1 MTERHVRAISVRGND
16 IFVGTGDDAVL
27 YQVDSS
33 SGAATAL
40 FQVAQPQSTTTS
52 PQSSESNSG
61 EFSMPFMMGGGG
73 GGGVMYLL
81 MASEM
86 PNMGNRQLTGRTPGA
101 EILAVSATPDGVY
114 FGTSINGT
122 VYRWS
127 AERGVTP
134 IYTAAQEQSI
144 YSLKRGGDGN
154 LYAATGDKGMVYQIK
169 PGANVRE
176 TRAARLIEATQ
187 LQALAIGTSPSG
199 DLVVGTGNNAAAYR
213 IPLSQNGGGLF
224 QSNVFDAKNIVRW
237 GALRVAGNGVS
248 VETRSGNTLEPDAT
262 WSAWQPSATNDLG
275 ELRVASPPARYLQY
289 RARLAGSATGGDAA
303 QLSRIEVLFRASNT
317 APTLTLSGLRG
328 GEYFRA
334 KQRLTWTAQ
343 DADGDSLRYRMWL
356 SDDNGTTWKPVA
368 LTDNTSNSFELDTT
382 KWRDGVYRARVEV
395 SDAVSNP
402 TTRRVLS

>member
-1 MTERHVRAISVRGND
+1 MQ
-16 IFVGTGDDAVL
+16 L
-27 YQVDSS
+27 P
-33 SGAATAL
+33 ATKAWCIR
-40 FQVAQPQSTTTS
+40 F
-52 PQSSESNSG
+52 
-61 EFSMPFMMGGGG
+61 
-73 GGGVMYLL
+73 
-81 MASEM
+81 
-86 PNMGNRQLTGRTPGA
+86 
-101 EILAVSATPDGVY
+101 
-114 FGTSINGT
+114 
-122 VYRWS
+122 
-127 AERGVTP
+127 
-134 IYTAAQEQSI
+134 
-144 YSLKRGGDGN
+144 
-154 LYAATGDKGMVYQIK
+154 K